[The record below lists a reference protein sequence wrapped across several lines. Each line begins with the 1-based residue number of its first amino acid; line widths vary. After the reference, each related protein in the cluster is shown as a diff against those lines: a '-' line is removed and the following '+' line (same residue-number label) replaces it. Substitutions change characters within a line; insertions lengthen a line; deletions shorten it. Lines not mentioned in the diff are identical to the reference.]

1 MWEPS
6 PHARCIKPAG
16 GGVVS
21 PVTLSQT
28 GSIIKGVGVG
38 LGRPARTL
46 LHFPLKTGGV
56 RATSRGSWGPSAQA
70 DAATSHHQLRIVLRV
85 CSPGGRRPG
94 RSLAK

>member
-1 MWEPS
+1 MWEPT

-28 GSIIKGVGVG
+28 GSIIRVVGVE
-38 LGRPARTL
+38 LGRPARML
-46 LHFPLKTGGV
+46 LHFPSKPSGV
-56 RATSRGSWGPSAQA
+56 RATSRGSWGPSARA
-70 DAATSHHQLRIVLRV
+70 DAATSHPQLRIVLRV